1 MPSSEELTMTI
12 TPALAGAWESLA
24 PEEGPEQALPSLDYM
39 RGYLEHAGACLDPLT
54 TGWLL
59 GLIEE
64 TGRLRSA
71 LAVAHV
77 SASTGNQLSVAEVR
91 VYRLMRNTHLTIGEI
106 AQQLYVSV
114 NTIKTQAKSIY
125 AKLGVQRRIELRDH
139 PQF

>member
-1 MPSSEELTMTI
+1 
-12 TPALAGAWESLA
+12 LAPWESPT
-24 PEEGPEQALPSLDYM
+24 PETPVEPEQGSVPALPSLDYM
-39 RGYLEHAGACLDPLT
+39 RGYLEHAGATLDPLT

-77 SASTGNQLSVAEVR
+77 PASTGNQLSVAEVR
-91 VYRLMRNTHLTIGEI
+91 VYRMMRNTHLTIGEI

-114 NTIKTQAKSIY
+114 NTIKTQTKSIY

-139 PQF
+139 PQL